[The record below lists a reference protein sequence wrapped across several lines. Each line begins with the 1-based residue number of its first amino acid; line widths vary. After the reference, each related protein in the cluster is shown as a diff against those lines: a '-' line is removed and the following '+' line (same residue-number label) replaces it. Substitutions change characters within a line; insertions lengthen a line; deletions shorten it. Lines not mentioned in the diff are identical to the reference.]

1 MRSPASAAAMLL
13 ALATVARAD
22 DPGALTRAPAVLEPA
37 TPEYPPDAKARG
49 LSGEVVLEV
58 DVAAGGEV
66 LDARVVRAAGE
77 GFDEAALA
85 AARKLRFAP
94 AEIDGKPAA
103 VTIEYRFRFDAPPR
117 PPAPDEAVAQ
127 KARPGGVLRGVLLER
142 GTRRPIAGASV
153 SAGEASASTDG
164 EGRFELA
171 GLSPGA
177 VKVVAVD
184 PAYQRFET
192 DETIAEGKAVEVK
205 YYLLRDEQRG
215 YEAVVVGERERKEVT
230 SVTVT
235 TGEVSRLAGVSGDT
249 VRVIQNLPGVAR
261 QPGGFGALVVRG
273 GNPNDTRV
281 YVDGVEVPQ
290 IFHFEGLT
298 SVVASDLVESVDFE
312 AGNFGVRYGR
322 ATGGRVDLKTRDP
335 GSSQLHVVADGNLYH
350 ALALVEGPA
359 TENVSVAIAARRS
372 YVDAVLNAA
381 ASSSDKFSISVAPR
395 YYDYQGK
402 LTWRPTAE
410 DVVRLTLIGSDDRM
424 ELTGVDTGTARNLDR
439 LRIGT
444 FFTQGIASWDHRFS
458 DAARAKVSIAEGLVD
473 IDNRFGD
480 LGRERERFPIT
491 SARAEVSRDLGSA
504 LTLATGVDGRFL
516 PTSTFDLEFP
526 SIPPPNQLPDPD
538 PRTIRYRSNLQ
549 AWEAGLWAEATWKPL
564 DGLAVVPGVRLERVA
579 LVNRMAWVDPR
590 LSLRYTLREGTTLK
604 GGAGL
609 YHQPPIV
616 PYMMKE
622 WGNPELREEG
632 AWHFMTGVEQ
642 RIAGPV
648 SLDLQLYAKRLFD
661 LALPTD
667 AVIDRGGQLVPE
679 RYTNAGTGKSY
690 GAELLL
696 RWNPGGRFFGWVAY
710 SLSRS
715 TRDQSVVGGTLAR
728 TGDAYDQ
735 PQNLVA
741 VGTIDLPEVWRGF
754 STGFRLRYTTGNPF
768 RRTTSGVYDADA
780 DAYAAVQ
787 EQSLGGRAPDFFQ
800 LDLRLDKRWTWKTW
814 ILSAYV
820 EVQNVTNRKNP
831 ETIAYNYDYTKSGW
845 ATGLPLF
852 PSFGIRAEY

>member
-1 MRSPASAAAMLL
+1 MRSLASAAALL
-13 ALATVARAD
+13 LVLASVARAD
-22 DPGALTRAPAVLEPA
+22 EPGALTRAPVVLEPA
-37 TPEYPPDAKARG
+37 TPAYPPDARTRG

-58 DVAAGGEV
+58 DISASGQV

-85 AARKLRFAP
+85 AARMLRFAP

-103 VTIEYRFRFDAPPR
+103 VTIEYRFRFDAPP
-117 PPAPDEAVAQ
+117 PAPAPAEASLAE
-127 KARPGGVLRGVLLER
+127 ARPGGVLRGVLLER

-153 SAGEASASTDG
+153 SAGEATTSTDG
-164 EGRFELA
+164 AGQFEIT
-171 GLSPGA
+171 GLSFGA
-177 VKVVAVD
+177 VKVVATD
-184 PAYQRFET
+184 PAYHRFET
-192 DETIAEGKAVEVK
+192 EETIAEGKALEVK
-205 YYLLRDEQRG
+205 YYLRRDEQNA

-235 TGEVSRLAGVSGDT
+235 TGEVTRLAGVSGDT

-261 QPGGFGALVVRG
+261 QPGGFGALIVRG

-298 SVVASDLVESVDFE
+298 SVVSSDLVESVDFE

-335 GSSQLHVVADGNLYH
+335 GSKQLHVVADSNLYH

-372 YVDAVLNAA
+372 YVDAVLSAA

-402 LTWRPTAE
+402 LTWRATE
-410 DVVRLTLIGSDDRM
+410 NDVVRLSLIGSDDRI
-424 ELTGVDTGTARNLDR
+424 ELTGVDTGTVRNLDR
-439 LRIGT
+439 LQIGT
-444 FFTQGIASWDHRFS
+444 FFTQAIASWDHRFS
-458 DAARAKVSIAEGLVD
+458 DAARAKVSLAQGLVD

-480 LGRERERFPIT
+480 FGRERERFPIT

-504 LTLATGVDGRFL
+504 LTLAAGFDGRFL

-526 SIPPPNQLPDPD
+526 AIPAANQIPDPD
-538 PRTIRYRSNLQ
+538 PHDIRYRSNLQ
-549 AWEAGLWAEATWKPL
+549 AWEAGFWAEATWKPVERL
-564 DGLAVVPGVRLERVA
+564 TLVPGVRLEREV
-579 LVNRMAWVDPR
+579 LINRMTWVDPR
-590 LSLRYTLREGTTLK
+590 LSIRYAVRDGTTLK

-622 WGNPELREEG
+622 WGNPDLREEG

-648 SLDLQLYAKRLFD
+648 SLDLQLYYKRLFD

-667 AVIDRGGQLVPE
+667 SVIERDGQLVPE

-696 RWNPGGRFFGWVAY
+696 RWNPGGRFFGWIAY

-715 TRDQSVVGGTLAR
+715 KRDQSVVGGTLAP

-754 STGFRLRYTTGNPF
+754 STGFRLRYTTGNPY
-768 RRTTSGVYDADA
+768 RRTTSAVYDADS

-787 EQSLGGRAPDFFQ
+787 EASLGGRAPDFFQ
-800 LDLRLDKRWTWKTW
+800 LDLRFDKRWTWKTW
-814 ILSAYV
+814 ILSAYL

-845 ATGLPLF
+845 ATGLPFF